1 VNEALVRHLRTLHS
15 LGPAT
20 NDHLSAL
27 RVGVSVAVPSLA
39 LLFLGRPDLM
49 IYAVFGALTGMY
61 GRSEPHQLRLT
72 HQAQAALVLLSG
84 VSVGVFLSV
93 NHLHSWWL
101 VGVEALLAGVGS
113 VFSDRVNLKP
123 NGPFFGILAL
133 GACASVPTAVP
144 WFAALLIAAASA
156 AFSIMIGFGGW
167 VRGRTW
173 RPGAARTAAP
183 LSGPRRQAAMIHAAR
198 YVMAVGAAGTV
209 GVLSGSGHP
218 HWAMAAAA
226 VPLAGADLPSSVHR
240 GLHRMMGTFLGLVL
254 VGVVLLPGP
263 WAPLRLF
270 PGAEAAV
277 LALLVIVFQFTTEL
291 FMTRHYGLAMVSFT
305 PVILLMTQLAAPAD
319 PYILITERA
328 VETVVGAVIGILVI
342 VLIRRRG
349 NPGSQAFSAGRR

>member
-1 VNEALVRHLRTLHS
+1 MNEALLRHLRTLHS
-15 LGPAT
+15 LGPAN
-20 NDHLSAL
+20 NDRLSAL
-27 RVGVSVAVPSLA
+27 RVGVSVAVPSLV

-61 GRSEPHQLRLT
+61 GRSEPHQLRLV
-72 HQAQAALVLLSG
+72 HQAQAALVLLGG
-84 VSVGVFLSV
+84 VGVGVFLSV

-101 VGVEALLAGVGS
+101 VGVEAVLAGVGS

-133 GACASVPTAVP
+133 GACASVPTTVP

-156 AFSIMIGFGGW
+156 AFSIVIGFGGW

-173 RPGAARTAAP
+173 QPGAVRAAAP
-183 LSGPRRQAAMIHAAR
+183 LSGPRGQAAMIHAAR
-198 YVMAVGAAGTV
+198 YVMAVGSAGTI

-254 VGVVLLPGP
+254 VAVVLLPGP

-270 PGAEAAV
+270 AGAEAAV
-277 LALLVIVFQFTTEL
+277 LAVLVIVFQFTTEL

-319 PYILITERA
+319 PRILIMERA
-328 VETVVGAVIGILVI
+328 VETVVGAVIGIAII
-342 VLIRRRG
+342 VLIRRRRS
-349 NPGSQAFSAGRR
+349 PRSQAAAAGPT